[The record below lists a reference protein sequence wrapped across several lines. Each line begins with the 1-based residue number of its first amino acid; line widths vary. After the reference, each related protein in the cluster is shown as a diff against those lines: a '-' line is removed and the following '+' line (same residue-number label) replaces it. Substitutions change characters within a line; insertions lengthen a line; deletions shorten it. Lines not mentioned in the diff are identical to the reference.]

1 MEISKTFEGFL
12 IDNNITYNKI
22 EAGIFFSHEQKNFL
36 LLLDSMDVVYY
47 RLTLPKIEVPE
58 RLNKEK
64 LNEILLQLT
73 SEFKVAKAIDTGE
86 GGIWFSYEQILCGE
100 SVIDYNYVFS
110 RSIKILS
117 EMLDKYSV
125 YVIDYLHQT
134 TEPENIDAVDAV
146 GH

>member
-22 EAGIFFSHEQKNFL
+22 EAGIFFSHQRKNYV
-36 LLLDSMDVVYY
+36 LLLDSMDIDYY

-58 RLNKEK
+58 RLSKEK
-64 LNEILLQLT
+64 LNEILLKLT

-86 GGIWFSYEQILCGE
+86 GGIWFSYEQILRSE
-100 SVIDYNYVFS
+100 SVSDYIYVFS

-117 EMLDKYSV
+117 EMLNKYSGCV
-125 YVIDYLHQT
+125 MSAVQQVTGQEQT
-134 TEPENIDAVDAV
+134 DTGES
-146 GH
+146 